1 MILQYLVIAALLAEP
16 GAALGLNTTDPCLC
30 VFDIDRTLTGEQG
43 SANTTCPADKEIT
56 GVPDEAYD
64 GGTLTASALAQGL
77 SGTFCGSCFLGV
89 CSAGDASGAGSKE
102 RDYLL
107 NAVLGGTARVGGAD
121 RWNEHGT
128 NPLTGR
134 VNSALVVRQS
144 DGHKQKAVQAIVD
157 WYASGSAS
165 KVKIAAQNVF
175 FFDDRAD
182 NIQAFAGTGFNA
194 KQVSCKSRTHN
205 LGLCGGTADEVVRVA
220 GVNLCES
227 L

>member
-157 WYASGSAS
+157 F
-165 KVKIAAQNVF
+165 V
-175 FFDDRAD
+175 
-182 NIQAFAGTGFNA
+182 
-194 KQVSCKSRTHN
+194 
-205 LGLCGGTADEVVRVA
+205 E
-220 GVNLCES
+220 CES
-227 L
+227 QQSATC